1 MIKKIKLINKIKN
14 ILILILIFFSLC
26 LFKELLNNKSFS
38 INPNEMKIHF
48 IDVGQGDSILIQ
60 VNNKNLLI
68 DSGSKSEKK
77 KLENYLKSIYIPQF
91 DYIIVTHPHEDHIGN
106 MNYIINNYKINNFY
120 SPKIQSNTTA
130 FESMAEALA
139 RKDIKIKTLKA
150 NNNSID
156 LGDNTLVEIFSP
168 NLDSYDNLNNYS
180 PIIKISYGN
189 NSFLF
194 TGDAEEDVEVEV
206 LSKSFNLKSDV
217 LKIGHHGSST
227 STSKNFL
234 ARVNPGITI
243 ISVGKENSYGH
254 PSNKTLEKI
263 KATTVYR
270 TDING
275 SIVITSDGQT
285 LKSSF
290 KW

>member
-1 MIKKIKLINKIKN
+1 MFRKSKLIKKAQNIF
-14 ILILILIFFSLC
+14 ILILAILSLF
-26 LFKELLNNKSFS
+26 LFKELLNKSRAS
-38 INPNEMKIHF
+38 INSNEIKIH
-48 IDVGQGDSILIQ
+48 IINVGQGDAILVQ

-77 KLENYLKSIYIPQF
+77 KLTNYLNSIYIPQF
-91 DYIIVTHPHEDHIGN
+91 DYIIATHPHEDHIGN
-106 MNYIINNYKINNFY
+106 MSYIINKYKVLNFY
-120 SPKIQSNTTA
+120 SPKVESSTTS
-130 FESMAEALA
+130 FESMAESLA
-139 RKDIKIKTLKA
+139 RKNIKVKVLKS

-156 LGDNTLVEIFSP
+156 LGDNTIIEFFSP
-168 NLDSYDNLNNYS
+168 NLESYDNLNNYS

-194 TGDAEEDVEVEV
+194 TGDAEKDIEEEVIN
-206 LSKSFNLKSDV
+206 KSFNLKSDV

-234 ARVNPGITI
+234 DKINPKITV
-243 ISVGKENSYGH
+243 ISVGNDNSYGH
-254 PSNKTLEKI
+254 PTKETLEKI
-263 KATTVYR
+263 KDTTIYR

-275 SIVITSDGQT
+275 SIIITSNGKT

-290 KW
+290 K

>member
-1 MIKKIKLINKIKN
+1 MIKKSKSLKKVQNIF
-14 ILILILIFFSLC
+14 ILILIILSLF
-26 LFKELLNNKSFS
+26 LFKELLKNKSNS
-38 INPNEMKIHF
+38 INSNEIKIHY
-48 IDVGQGDSILIQ
+48 IDVGQGDAILVQ

-68 DSGSKSEKK
+68 DSGPRSEKK
-77 KLENYLKSIYIPQF
+77 KLTDYLDSIYIPQL
-91 DYIIVTHPHEDHIGN
+91 DYVIATHPHEDHIGN
-106 MNYIINNYKINNFY
+106 MSYIITNYKILNFY
-120 SPKIQSNTTA
+120 SPKVESNTTA

-139 RKDIKIKTLKA
+139 RKEIKIKILKA
-150 NNNSID
+150 NNKSID

-180 PIIKISYGN
+180 PIIKVSYGN

-194 TGDAEEDVEVEV
+194 TGDAEEDLEEEV
-206 LSKSFNLKSDV
+206 LSKSFNFKSDV

-234 ARVNPGITI
+234 DRVNPEITI

-254 PSNKTLEKI
+254 PTNKTLEKI
-263 KATTVYR
+263 KNSTIYR

-290 KW
+290 K